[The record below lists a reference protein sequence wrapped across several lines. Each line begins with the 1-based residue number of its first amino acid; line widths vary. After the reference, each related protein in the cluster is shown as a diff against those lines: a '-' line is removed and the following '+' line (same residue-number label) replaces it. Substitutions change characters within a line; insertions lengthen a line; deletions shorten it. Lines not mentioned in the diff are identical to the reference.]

1 MEDFQ
6 DLLKSAADIW
16 SKNENEKVLDRDRN
30 LTSNKNFLFWSGKK
44 GFLSFI

>member
-1 MEDFQ
+1 MEDFK

-16 SKNENEKVLDRDRN
+16 SKNENEKVLDIN
-30 LTSNKNFLFWSGKK
+30 LTNNKIILFWSGKK

>member
-30 LTSNKNFLFWSGKK
+30 LTNNKIFQFWSGKK